1 MTERL
6 ADIVPGVVAW
16 LFSAPVGFAI
26 LKGVVLLGLAL
37 VSVHMLVRWSP
48 HWRHALLMG
57 ALVSQTML
65 VLHAAALPDWRW
77 EVLAVPQAVVDV
89 SGSPIFPTGEARSIF
104 EAVSAAGVEAGSID
118 GVDGA
123 KDGAASGGAT
133 GNGVRWPS
141 PGTLA
146 MLIWMAGLWCFAGRL
161 TAGMVRATRLVRR
174 AEPVHGGP
182 LAVAGQECRHRLGL
196 SGSLDLRIS
205 RELAVPATCG
215 IFAPVILL
223 PRCARYWSEERI
235 RAVLLHEMAHVANRD
250 TVNHV
255 VSRLLRAVHWFN
267 PLTWLACRL
276 AEREREYAA
285 DCIVIRCGVSPAD
298 YVAHVVA
305 VLRSGRA
312 ASLRQE
318 IGLGGRQSFLEDRL
332 RRVLRLERSSARR
345 PSVLPAAFLVIALL
359 VVPLGA
365 LAPRSPNA
373 TDAADA
379 GDAAAAG
386 RVGAADDAA
395 AAGKVGETGD
405 VVEVSDVVEVGEAGE
420 IIEGGEI
427 RGARDVSE
435 AGEMRG
441 AGEFSNA
448 GEDLGV
454 GSGCAYT
461 GRRHMNRYFDENG
474 QRHWQIEWEGD
485 GCAVMWH
492 VVNDVRLDSRAGTV
506 ELYGLGDTLH
516 IHLSGATSLRLQVTR
531 ANGRTHY
538 RTSGPGAL
546 EFTDARG
553 GVPRALKPWLVELER
568 HTAFDVRRRFPV
580 IAQGGFDAVL
590 DEVALM
596 QGDHAAGLYL
606 IAAVETMDLAD
617 TDIVRLLAAV
627 RAHPANDAV
636 LERLLT
642 TIARRHSLEGA
653 ATQRAFLDVAA
664 RIRARAARETVM
676 RELRQG
682 GVIQP

>member
-1 MTERL
+1 M
-6 ADIVPGVVAW
+6 
-16 LFSAPVGFAI
+16 
-26 LKGVVLLGLAL
+26 
-37 VSVHMLVRWSP
+37 
-48 HWRHALLMG
+48 
-57 ALVSQTML
+57 
-65 VLHAAALPDWRW
+65 
-77 EVLAVPQAVVDV
+77 
-89 SGSPIFPTGEARSIF
+89 FPTGEARSIF

-118 GVDGA
+118 GSDGA
-123 KDGAASGGAT
+123 KDVAASGGVAT
-133 GNGVRWPS
+133 DSGVRWPS
-141 PGTLA
+141 PGTLVV
-146 MLIWMAGLWCFAGRL
+146 LIWMAGLSCFGGRL
-161 TAGMVRATRLVRR
+161 AAGMVGAARLGRR
-174 AEPVHGGP
+174 AEPVHDGP
-182 LAVAGQECRHRLGL
+182 LAVAAQDCLHRLGL
-196 SGSLDLRIS
+196 SGSFDLRIS
-205 RELAVPATCG
+205 RELAVPATSG

-223 PRCARYWSEERI
+223 PRCALHWSEERI

-312 ASLRQE
+312 ASLGHE
-318 IGLGGRQSFLEDRL
+318 LGLGGRQSFLEDRL
-332 RRVLRLERSSARR
+332 RRVLRLDRSRARR
-345 PSVLPAAFLVIALL
+345 PSVLPAAVLVIALL

-373 TDAADA
+373 SDAGDAAVAGQVGAA
-379 GDAAAAG
+379 GDAAAA
-386 RVGAADDAA
+386 RKVGA
-395 AAGKVGETGD
+395 TGD
-405 VVEVSDVVEVGEAGE
+405 VVEASDVVEVGDAGE
-420 IIEGGEI
+420 IIEGGEGGEI
-427 RGARDVSE
+427 RGAREVSE

-441 AGEFSNA
+441 AGEFRNA
-448 GEDLGV
+448 GEDLEA

-461 GRRHMNRYFDENG
+461 GRRHMNRYFDVNG

-506 ELYGLGDTLH
+506 ELYGPGDTLH
-516 IHLSGATSLRLQVTR
+516 IHVSGATSLRLQVTR

-538 RTSGPGAL
+538 RASGAGAL

-617 TDIVRLLAAV
+617 TEIVRLLAVV

-682 GVIQP
+682 GVL